1 VNKIVRTHYPIEKL
15 PEDLRLG
22 LSENG
27 TVTIIL
33 KEDGSVKSDMSRA
46 ALVEAMQTSRW
57 VNPGPEDDPVKR
69 IRALR
74 DEWDD

>member
-1 VNKIVRTHYPIEKL
+1 VNKMVRTHYPVEKL

-22 LSENG
+22 FSENG

-33 KEDGSVKSDMSRA
+33 KEEDSANSDISRA
-46 ALVEAMQTSRW
+46 ALVEAMQKSRW